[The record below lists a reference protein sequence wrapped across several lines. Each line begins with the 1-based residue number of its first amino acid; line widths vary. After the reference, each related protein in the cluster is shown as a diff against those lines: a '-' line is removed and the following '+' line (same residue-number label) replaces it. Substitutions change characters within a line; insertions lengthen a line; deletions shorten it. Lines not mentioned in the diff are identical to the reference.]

1 MTCEMLD
8 STCQSTIFVVRA
20 RLQGD
25 STCHIFY
32 VVWWNISL
40 WYMASRIYSI
50 FQALN
55 FFAANISLQIKEF
68 TTPHMRAIQGE
79 NFLR

>member
-1 MTCEMLD
+1 MLD

-20 RLQGD
+20 RISCWKQGD

-68 TTPHMRAIQGE
+68 TTHMRAIQGE